1 MKMTERDKEFVR
13 QQVKEIVDVIIKLID
28 EVKKL
33 TNKKEK

>member
-1 MKMTERDKEFVR
+1 MTERDKEFVR